1 VAKLSANRLT
11 KMTTRVIFEWICDD
25 YDRAKLYQKLSTL
38 QIDTRGTKLGAKPF
52 PIKSRSKFLDD
63 PSPLKSDST
72 DDCGSIVYLVHNRK
86 DINSIMLDTDSYSNL
101 PYLEIGS
108 GGFMLGLDPLGIS
121 VPVGKVDI
129 HKIQREALEHSLVS
143 WQAAE
148 VKTLSQLAVK
158 EAKVMALRNKFFD
171 VADFSEQA
179 ALRFCIKLFGF
190 ATSDYGLLEESLR
203 RTYRGMNYQMFGR
216 HFLSEPLTLPLAKE
230 WMGRLGTRVS
240 QLLDEYQHLPNYPRW
255 DERLGDPRAK
265 QRLLPEGV
273 EPLSD
278 FGLTGGKPVL
288 QVLATTKLNLTG
300 QERMVIAV
308 GTLAGIVGNV
318 QASVCIAVEHI
329 LNQLKNNHIKK
340 SVGSP
345 SAKAFAL
352 QPDDWTWIAE
362 AMKLNPPAPYLPRIV
377 AKEVTT
383 PSGFK
388 FNKGDEL
395 ILMIGTGTN
404 DTSPICPFHNVAG
417 QKEDSLIFGFGE
429 NTNLP
434 KQPYSQHWC
443 VGDFLARPLIEET
456 VRATLSLPG
465 LSRRYD
471 PVTAEPLRLEK
482 RWGFACEKFPLS
494 YKREKLRTQQSL
506 NVVMRIKAPIPE
518 NAERLK
524 RVIVGGAPRIES
536 ALIKARHVHFAWFE
550 FIEND
555 TKLVL
560 HTVYDGDFE
569 AYVSHFALT
578 VDDMFDQLF
587 MSIEGSPPLPVRD
600 FPNEFVETLRR
611 YNLPPAGGYL
621 FSAYPTAETH
631 QITAAV
637 DAGTL

>member
-1 VAKLSANRLT
+1 
-11 KMTTRVIFEWICDD
+11 
-25 YDRAKLYQKLSTL
+25 
-38 QIDTRGTKLGAKPF
+38 
-52 PIKSRSKFLDD
+52 
-63 PSPLKSDST
+63 
-72 DDCGSIVYLVHNRK
+72 VHNRK
-86 DINSIMLDTDSYSNL
+86 DINAIMLDTEHYSNL

-108 GGFMLGLDPLGIS
+108 GGFMLGLDPLTVTGTRGSI
-121 VPVGKVDI
+121 DI
-129 HKIQREALEHSLVS
+129 HEEQRKALEHSLRS
-143 WQAAE
+143 WKETE
-148 VKTLSQLAVK
+148 VKTLSELAVK
-158 EAKVMALRNKFFD
+158 EAKVMALRNKNFD

-203 RTYRGMNYQMFGR
+203 RAYRGMNYQMFGR

-230 WMGRLGTRVS
+230 WMGRLGSRVA
-240 QLLDEYQHLPNYPRW
+240 QLLDEYQRLPNYPRW
-255 DERLGDPRAK
+255 DKRIGDPREK
-265 QRLLPEGV
+265 QRELPDGV

-278 FGLTGGKPVL
+278 FGLTGSKPIL
-288 QVLATTKLNLTG
+288 QVLATSRFELTG
-300 QERMVIAV
+300 QERMVVAV
-308 GTLAGIVGNV
+308 GTLAGIVGNI

-329 LNQLKNNHIKK
+329 LTQLKNKK
-340 SVGSP
+340 IERNVGAP
-345 SAKAFAL
+345 SGQHCAL
-352 QPDDWTWIAE
+352 TPDDWTRIAE

-377 AKEVTT
+377 AKDVAT
-383 PSGFK
+383 PSGLK
-388 FNKGDEL
+388 LSKGDEL
-395 ILMIGTGTN
+395 ILLLGTGTN
-404 DTSPICPFHNVAG
+404 DKASICPFQQALN
-417 QKEDSLIFGFGE
+417 QREDSLIFGFGE
-429 NTNLP
+429 NVNRP
-434 KQPYSQHWC
+434 GQAYSKHWC
-443 VGDFLARPLIEET
+443 VGDFLARPLIEST

-524 RVIVGGAPRIES
+524 RVIAGGAPRIES

-550 FIEND
+550 FIENE

-600 FPNEFVETLRR
+600 YPNEFVETLRR
-611 YNLPPAGGYL
+611 FNLPPAGGYL

>member
-1 VAKLSANRLT
+1 MSGKATRKPFNENDYSTAGDEHAKN
-11 KMTTRVIFEWICDD
+11 RVIFEWICDD
-25 YDRAKLYQKLSTL
+25 HDRAMLYQNLSNL
-38 QIDTRGTKLGAKPF
+38 QIDDLGNKNGAKPF
-52 PIKSRSKFLDD
+52 PVKSRAKFLDD
-63 PSPLKSDST
+63 PAPMKSDSN
-72 DDCGSIVYLVHNRK
+72 DDRGSTVYLVHNRK
-86 DINSIMLDTDSYSNL
+86 DINAIMLDTECFSNL

-108 GGFMLGLDPLGIS
+108 GGFMLGLDPLSAPSSHGN
-121 VPVGKVDI
+121 VDV
-129 HKIQREALEHSLVS
+129 HKLQRDALEESLRS
-143 WQAAE
+143 WKPAE
-148 VKTLSQLAVK
+148 IKTLSELAVQ
-158 EAKVMALRNKFFD
+158 EAKVMALRNKNFD
-171 VADFSEQA
+171 LADFSEQA

-203 RTYRGMNYQMFGR
+203 RAYRGMNYQMFGR

-240 QLLDEYQHLPNYPRW
+240 QLLDDYQRLPNYPRW
-255 DERLGDPRAK
+255 DKRIGDPREQ
-265 QRLLPEGV
+265 QRTLPEGV

-278 FGLTGGKPVL
+278 FGLTGTKPVL
-288 QVLATTKLNLTG
+288 QALATSTDSNLTG
-300 QERMVIAV
+300 QERMVVAV
-308 GTLAGIVGNV
+308 GTLAGIVGNI

-329 LNQLKNNHIKK
+329 LTQRKDKK
-340 SVGSP
+340 IQ
-345 SAKAFAL
+345 K
-352 QPDDWTWIAE
+352 PDDWTWIAE

-377 AKEVTT
+377 AKDVTT
-383 PSGFK
+383 PSGLTLR
-388 FNKGDEL
+388 KGEEV

-404 DTSPICPFHNVAG
+404 DSVSNCPFHNVKG
-417 QKEDSLIFGFGE
+417 QQEDSLIFGFGE
-429 NTNLP
+429 NVNHAR
-434 KQPYSQHWC
+434 QAYSQHWC
-443 VGDFLARPLIEET
+443 VGDYLARPLIEET
-456 VRATLSLPG
+456 VRTTLALPG

-471 PVTAEPLRLEK
+471 PVTAVPLHLEK

-506 NVVMRIKAPIPE
+506 NVVMRIKAPIQE

-587 MSIEGSPPLPVRD
+587 MSIEGAPPLPVRD
-600 FPNEFVETLRR
+600 FPYEFVETLRR
-611 YNLPPAGGYL
+611 FNLPPAAGYL

-631 QITAAV
+631 KITAAV
-637 DAGTL
+637 EGGTL